1 MTSDNENSKLSFTQ
15 QLRKEGL
22 ISSDVTK
29 GSNPTENTD
38 TSKDINTTKNE
49 LPILIIPNTI
59 LLPHTNMTIHLDKK
73 HAENVLKTV
82 NDEQQGIILT
92 PKKLPRNGEGN
103 VEFYDIGVILEIKNL
118 EEEPQQY
125 ILELKVKD
133 KVFVN
138 KIIEKEGFF
147 NATYDIIEETNTI
160 TPEESKTIN
169 KNINDAILTM
179 SDLIPNSEQY
189 AQQII
194 GKIDTQEKVAEVF
207 PYLRVT
213 LQKKQELLELES
225 VKIRALEVTQLLLEQ
240 RDAMLIQM
248 DIAKKLN
255 KNMNETHRQT
265 LLREQM
271 KMIQEELHMTDD
283 TESKKTYR
291 ERIKEAELPEEVEK
305 VALEEVNKLERQG
318 QNNSEENIIRN
329 YLDTILQ
336 LPWHKEKKEDIDIKK
351 AREQLDKD
359 HYGLEKVK
367 DRIIQHLTV
376 LKMKNNKQGTILLF
390 VGPPGTGKT
399 SLGKSIA
406 TALNRPYIRVSLG
419 GIKDESEI
427 RGHRRT
433 YLGALPGRIIN
444 GMKKAGKT
452 NPVFVLDEIDKTTA
466 SINGNPTS
474 ALLEVLDPEQNNTFS
489 DHYLEVPYD
498 LSDVFFIGTANSLQD
513 IPGPLRDRLEII
525 ELDSYTN
532 TEKQHIA
539 KEHLIDEV
547 LEEHGLTHDDLKI
560 TPEAINTIIEK
571 YTREAGVREL
581 KRQIAAIARKTTE
594 KIIVDNV
601 ERPYTVTEDMLY
613 DILGHEKAHYDLVP
627 EQNPPG
633 VVTGLAWTPIG
644 GDILFIE
651 SALLPGEEKLKLTGQ
666 LGDVMKE
673 SAQIAQ
679 SLIKS
684 RLYPILKDTDFEK
697 RDIHIHVPEGA
708 IPKDG
713 PSAGVTL
720 LTTIASL
727 ITNTSVDSKLAM
739 TGEISLSGK
748 VLPVGGIKE
757 KVIAAHRSGI
767 KTILLPEDNIKDLDD
782 VPEEIKNELEF
793 KPMKTVEDVLYEALG
808 LKLPKPE
815 NLNINIDEINK
826 ITS

>member
-1 MTSDNENSKLSFTQ
+1 MTSESSDKLSFTQ
-15 QLRKEGL
+15 QLREDGL
-22 ISSDVTK
+22 IITDVTTETGDK
-29 GSNPTENTD
+29 DEKTENT
-38 TSKDINTTKNE
+38 KE
-49 LPILIIPNTI
+49 LPILLIPNTI
-59 LLPHTNMTIHLDKK
+59 LLPHTDIKIPLDKV
-73 HAENVLKTV
+73 HTENILNTI
-82 NDEQQGIILT
+82 NDDHQGIILT
-92 PKKLPRNGEGN
+92 PKKLPRDNNGE
-103 VEFYDIGVILEIKNL
+103 VEFYDVGVILEIKNI
-118 EEEPQQY
+118 EEEAKQY
-125 ILELKVKD
+125 RIELKVKD
-133 KVFVN
+133 KVEI
-138 KIIEKEGFF
+138 KG
-147 NATYDIIEETNTI
+147 IEEKNSYFHAKYEIIQEDNTI

-169 KNINDAILTM
+169 KDINDAIL
-179 SDLIPNSEQY
+179 SISKLIPNSEPY
-189 AQQII
+189 ARRII
-194 GKIDTQEKVAEVF
+194 DKIDTEEKIAEVF

-213 LQKKQELLELES
+213 ITKKQELLELNS
-225 VKIRALEVTQLLLEQ
+225 VKIRALRVIQLLLEQ
-240 RDAMLIQM
+240 RDAMSIQM
-248 DIAKKLN
+248 EITNKLN
-255 KNMNETHRQT
+255 KNMSEVHKQT

-271 KMIQEELHMTDD
+271 KMIQEELNMTDD
-283 TESKKTYR
+283 TEDRKTYR

-305 VALEEVNKLERQG
+305 AALEEVDKLERQG

-336 LPWHKEKKEDIDIKK
+336 LPWHKEEKKDIDITK

-376 LKMKNNKQGTILLF
+376 LKMKNEKQGSIILF

-406 TALNRPYIRVSLG
+406 AALDRPYVRVSLG

-532 TEKQHIA
+532 TEKRHIA
-539 KEHLIDEV
+539 EEHLIDEV
-547 LEEHGLTHDDLKI
+547 LEEHGLTRNDLVI

-594 KIIVDNV
+594 KIVVDDI
-601 ERPYTVTEDMLY
+601 ERPYVVTEDMLY
-613 DILGHEKAHYDLVP
+613 DILGHEKAHYDMVP
-627 EQNPPG
+627 AQNPPG
-633 VVTGLAWTPIG
+633 VVTGLAWTPVG

-651 SALLPGEEKLKLTGQ
+651 AVLLPGEGKLELTGQ

-684 RLYPILKDTDFEK
+684 RLQPILKDTEFDK
-697 RDIHIHVPEGA
+697 RNIHIHVPEGA

-727 ITNTSVDSKLAM
+727 ITSTPVDSTIAM
-739 TGEISLSGK
+739 TGEISLQGK

-767 KTILLPEDNIKDLDD
+767 KTVLLPEKNMEDLDD
-782 VPEEIKNELEF
+782 VPDEVKEEITF
-793 KPMKTVEDVLYEALG
+793 KPMKTVDDVLNESLNI
-808 LKLPKPE
+808 KLPKPE
-815 NLNINIDEINK
+815 HLDINVEQINRL
-826 ITS
+826 SL